1 MRDQPIQSMDY
12 YQRHPELQHGLPIQ
26 LQSQQSSSE
35 APYRPRVFR
44 SPNDPDL
51 AAPMNVHGDISN
63 ILHGTGGNWMS
74 LNGPDDPRP
83 SPGAERSNPKR
94 SRLPSQHQQ
103 ALERSRRE
111 RIMYVLD
118 RSVRT
123 TAKSAMRERHRRGV
137 LTDAWVKCHAL
148 PADYDSEEDKYG
160 RSGGIEEIADET
172 GMDEDELAR
181 MAFVGDIGAQDAIF
195 AQAFRRL
202 GRTMGITSDTR
213 RAHRMAT
220 RHAQEEAVVVDD
232 TNREVIV
239 IDDNDGTATPVAAG
253 VQAKR
258 KRAPAKR
265 KSRAAA
271 VAEGDAATPRSSP
284 GGRSTAGTG
293 RRRTAK
299 KPGGAGVPLAEWKEG
314 TPTAGRG
321 VKRAATELDD
331 MDAELLGDA
340 AGGTP
345 LPDDGE
351 AGEDDMDAELLDD
364 ATDGDA
370 GQTGGAVREEEQA
383 AELLMGMN
391 DAIAGSGKEH
401 GASLMQEAEKMVSA
415 KPEGQ
420 GEVDMADA

>member
-1 MRDQPIQSMDY
+1 MDY
-12 YQRHPELQHGLPIQ
+12 YQRHPELQHGLPTQ
-26 LQSQQSSSE
+26 LLSQQSSSE

-51 AAPMNVHGDISN
+51 GAPMNIHGDLNN
-63 ILHGTGGNWMS
+63 ILQVTGGNWMS
-74 LNGPDDPRP
+74 LNGADDPRP
-83 SPGAERSNPKR
+83 SPGAERSNPKK

-111 RIMYVLD
+111 RVMYVLD
-118 RSVRT
+118 RSMRT
-123 TAKSAMRERHRRGV
+123 TAKSAMRERHRRGI

-148 PADYDSEEDKYG
+148 PPDYDSEEDKYG
-160 RSGGIEEIADET
+160 RPGGIEEIADGT
-172 GMDEDELAR
+172 GMDEDELAK
-181 MAFVGDIGAQDAIF
+181 MAFVGDIGAQDALY
-195 AQAFRRL
+195 AQTFRRL

-213 RAHRMAT
+213 RAHRMAA
-220 RHAQEEAVVVDD
+220 RQAQEEAIVVDEN
-232 TNREVIV
+232 NREVIV
-239 IDDNDGTATPVAAG
+239 IDDNDGTATPVPAG
-253 VQAKR
+253 TQAKR

-265 KSRAAA
+265 KSRAAI

-284 GGRSTAGTG
+284 GGRSAAGTG

-299 KPGGAGVPLAEWKEG
+299 KPGGDGVPLAEWKEG
-314 TPTAGRG
+314 TPSAGRATASGRG
-321 VKRAATELDD
+321 VKRAPAELDD

-351 AGEDDMDAELLDD
+351 DDMDAELLDD
-364 ATDGDA
+364 ASNADVA
-370 GQTGGAVREEEQA
+370 HTGGAVPEEEEA

-391 DAIAGSGKEH
+391 DTMAGSGKEH
-401 GASLMQEAEKMVSA
+401 GASLMEEAEKMISN
-415 KPEGQ
+415 KQEGQ